1 MTSDIARGMKLF
13 ARPSRSIGK
22 AFSIVTVAA
31 ALVQIVWR
39 IVVAIKH
46 RRELARLADYDDRML
61 ADIGLRRSDL
71 HAARP
76 APLWQD
82 PWSVWR

>member
-13 ARPSRSIGK
+13 TQPSRSIGLCP
-22 AFSIVTVAA
+22 SIVTTAA
-31 ALVQIVWR
+31 ALVQVVRR
-39 IVVAIKH
+39 IDVAIKH